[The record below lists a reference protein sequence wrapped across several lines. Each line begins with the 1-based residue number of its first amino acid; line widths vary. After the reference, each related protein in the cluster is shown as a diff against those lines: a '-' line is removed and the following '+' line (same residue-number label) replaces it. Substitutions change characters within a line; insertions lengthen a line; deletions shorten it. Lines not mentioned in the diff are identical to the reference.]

1 MNIDLLRDK
10 YLFYEHE
17 WVPLISVDIL
27 STVLSKLQLTDEEVK
42 SAFAQEVELGKSM
55 CVMLSNDD
63 SIQKLLNN
71 LWMAMRKSER
81 EDLLAKVMMSTHDG
95 FLIWTWINC

>member
-1 MNIDLLRDK
+1 M
-10 YLFYEHE
+10 FYEHE
-17 WVPLISVDIL
+17 WVPLITVDIL
-27 STVLSKLQLTDEEVK
+27 STVLSKLQLTEEEEK
-42 SAFAQEVELGKSM
+42 SSFAQEVELGKNM

-81 EDLLAKVMMSTHDG
+81 EDLLAKVMLSTQDG
-95 FLIWTWINC
+95 FLIWTWINCVKQLLIC